1 MRKDLPPQ
9 RSKSDKPMPPYGL
22 GTYTK
27 HLPHLLPPD
36 RGNNGGGGYPAGV
49 SGTSRVFHWRIA
61 GNDSGYFQDLV
72 VLFRFCCFPVF
83 HAPNVGAVNFH
94 RLWCVFGPF
103 YFLFMHH
110 DLLDEEPQQLRCQLL
125 NICVPLRFVEER
137 YRRVDR
143 RPRPAFVT
151 LVWFLPDW
159 QIRRLL
165 CGRSG

>member
-49 SGTSRVFHWRIA
+49 SGTSRVSYWCIA
-61 GNDSGYFQDLV
+61 GNGSGYHWDIF
-72 VLFRFCCFPVF
+72 VLLRFGRLSVL
-83 HAPNVGAVNFH
+83 HAANVGVVNFH

-103 YFLFMHH
+103 YFLFIHH
-110 DLLDEEPQQLRCQLL
+110 NLLDEEPQQLR
-125 NICVPLRFVEER
+125 R
-137 YRRVDR
+137 
-143 RPRPAFVT
+143 
-151 LVWFLPDW
+151 
-159 QIRRLL
+159 
-165 CGRSG
+165 